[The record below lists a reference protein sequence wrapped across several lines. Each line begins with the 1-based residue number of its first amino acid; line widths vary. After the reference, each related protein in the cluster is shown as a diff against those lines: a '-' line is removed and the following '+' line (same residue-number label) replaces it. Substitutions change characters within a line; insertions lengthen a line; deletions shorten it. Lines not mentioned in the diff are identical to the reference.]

1 MAVVIKFVRIIQEVS
16 AVRASMASCYN
27 QTGKHAK
34 VRAQIYSTSEQVL
47 TRSQKFFWSYRHT
60 TLVPD
65 EADTCLKLTPLA
77 PWCTSVVSFITLQC
91 GYI

>member
-1 MAVVIKFVRIIQEVS
+1 MFHFLISFQTKMNVPNQMAVVIKFVRIIQEVS

-47 TRSQKFFWSYRHT
+47 TRSQ
-60 TLVPD
+60 
-65 EADTCLKLTPLA
+65 
-77 PWCTSVVSFITLQC
+77 
-91 GYI
+91 